1 MFRMAGMTLNL
12 VVFTFNIVYALL
24 FVVKIPQIIKIVQ
37 ASSVEGLSLLSFLL
51 ELVALTSTAAYS
63 FAKGF
68 PFRYKPIVYGYHQPV
83 QIMIHIT
90 VSIST

>member
-1 MFRMAGMTLNL
+1 MFKMAGMILNL
-12 VVFTFNIVYALL
+12 VVFTFKVVYAFL

-68 PFRYKPIVYGYHQPV
+68 PFRYKTIVY
-83 QIMIHIT
+83 T
-90 VSIST
+90 L

>member
-1 MFRMAGMTLNL
+1 M
-12 VVFTFNIVYALL
+12 YALL

-68 PFRYKPIVYGYHQPV
+68 PFRYKTVMYGYHQPV
-83 QIMIHIT
+83 KIRIVAT
-90 VSIST
+90 VSSQVKFI